1 MARVGEARRGS
12 GGVRDERGGGSVA
25 GGGGAGVAVKCA
37 HCGSADV
44 YVTSET
50 MLTTSLRSVRLAF
63 CRECAETADSRDQLA
78 SGTARRVLP

>member
-1 MARVGEARRGS
+1 M
-12 GGVRDERGGGSVA
+12 
-25 GGGGAGVAVKCA
+25 AVKCA